1 MPFGYS
7 SKIFSH
13 PAIEYIPLLPLESYE
28 ITQEYS
34 TEGAQ
39 LFVVQT
45 NERVETLPF
54 LREIP
59 FFRIDPSTEM
69 GLILANS
76 RLETIKYRGNYVTIV
91 TKPMAGTH
99 HVVKILTRYFYKPEL
114 IFQVVDQDGR
124 VRTHKQL
131 IWPTRR

>member
-28 ITQEYS
+28 ITQTYP
-34 TEGAQ
+34 TESAQ

-45 NERVETLPF
+45 NERVDTFPF
-54 LREIP
+54 LRQIP
-59 FFRIDPSTEM
+59 SFRIDPSTEM

-76 RLETIKYRGNYVTIV
+76 CLETIKYRGNYVTIV
-91 TKPMAGTH
+91 TKPVPGTH
-99 HVVKILTRYFYKPEL
+99 QVVKILTRYFYKPEL
-114 IFQVVDQDGR
+114 IFQVVDHEGK
-124 VRTHKQL
+124 VRTQKQL